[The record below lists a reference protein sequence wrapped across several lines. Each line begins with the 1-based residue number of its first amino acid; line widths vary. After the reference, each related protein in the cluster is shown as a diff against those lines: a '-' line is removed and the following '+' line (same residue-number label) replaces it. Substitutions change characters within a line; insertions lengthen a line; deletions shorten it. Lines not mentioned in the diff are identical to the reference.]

1 MNDFII
7 GTCVG
12 MIQTIVGHP
21 LDTMKTN
28 YQNNIK
34 KIKLRN
40 IYNGLRYPMIS
51 SVFVNG
57 ILFHSHGKLDSY
69 FNNSYESGFVTGF
82 ICSPIINM
90 FEVSKVQLQID
101 KTAKLNINNLS
112 LGLNATILRES
123 IGTSLYFGT
132 YFALKEHKINPFIC
146 GGIAGAFSWLVTY
159 PIDVIKTRIQSKNY
173 TSYSS
178 AFKRGNLSS
187 GLSICILRS
196 IIVNGISFGVFDYL
210 KN

>member
-28 YQNNIK
+28 YQNNTK

-69 FNNSYESGFVTGF
+69 FNNSYKSGFVTGF

-146 GGIAGAFSWLVTY
+146 GGIAGAFLWLVTY

-173 TSYSS
+173 TSYLS

-187 GLSICILRS
+187 GLSICILRG